1 MNNKAHN
8 GNMLD
13 RAKTGLLVVDIQE
26 KFRPVIDR
34 FDTVAVRAALL
45 VRGFTLLNLPIVV
58 TEQYPRG
65 LGKTAE
71 PLRQALN
78 TIQPFEKMSLSC
90 MRQSGFLERLRE
102 TAMESVVVC
111 GIETHI
117 CVNQTVHDLLS
128 NNFGVQVVTDAT
140 ASRSDHDHQTALRKM
155 ELSGALPTTVEMCLF
170 ELLKTAGTEEFK
182 QIQALIK

>member
-1 MNNKAHN
+1 MNNRTHEN
-8 GNMLD
+8 RLLD
-13 RAKTGLLVVDIQE
+13 RAKTGLLVIDIQD
-26 KFRPVIDR
+26 KFRPVIGR
-34 FDTVAVRAALL
+34 FDTVAARAALL

-78 TIQPFEKMSLSC
+78 AIQPFEKMSLSC
-90 MRQSGFLERLRE
+90 VRQSGFLERLRE

-117 CVNQTVHDLLS
+117 CVNQTVHDLLG
-128 NNFGVQVVTDAT
+128 NNFMVHIVTDAT
-140 ASRSDHDHQTALRKM
+140 ASRSEHDHQTGLKKM